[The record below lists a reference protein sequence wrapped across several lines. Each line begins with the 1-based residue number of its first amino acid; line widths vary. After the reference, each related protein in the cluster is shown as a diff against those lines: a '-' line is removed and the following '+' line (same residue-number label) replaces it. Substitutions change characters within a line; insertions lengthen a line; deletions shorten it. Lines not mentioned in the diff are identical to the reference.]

1 MSLRDLLRSQ
11 LLDKFRKVN
20 DKGGVFLV
28 IFDDESKEMLE
39 NYGDINDAM
48 NACGARYADKLLKKR
63 QPQPQHDVLYFMKP
77 NAENIKQVNQD
88 FQNQEHPK
96 YRKVHFLFTA
106 PCTPELSSMFRG
118 QIIDPITVT
127 KQEIIVDIYVG
138 EKNVYHFGKPEHN
151 QLFFFSPEKSA
162 YLYERYCI
170 SAVEK
175 LKSLFVSLGDYPK
188 IQYMK
193 SSPHPLFL
201 SKMLQTKLDELRD
214 DEYSSYPVS

>member
-1 MSLRDLLRSQ
+1 MNIDGFCEGGCARRNWVQIKHFYALFSAEIVRSYIIILQ
-11 LLDKFRKVN
+11 
-20 DKGGVFLV
+20 
-28 IFDDESKEMLE
+28 
-39 NYGDINDAM
+39 
-48 NACGARYADKLLKKR
+48 
-63 QPQPQHDVLYFMKP
+63 
-77 NAENIKQVNQD
+77 
-88 FQNQEHPK
+88 K

-175 LKSLFVSLGDYPK
+175 LKSLFA
-188 IQYMK
+188 
-193 SSPHPLFL
+193 
-201 SKMLQTKLDELRD
+201 T
-214 DEYSSYPVS
+214 